1 MCSKNSVKITG
12 ATKRPQKCCP
22 KNSAYLD
29 NIFGSWTEK
38 DKHAG
43 QQATDGPV
51 SLSAWHHSQNNSQNP
66 AQWAPKIMKFY
77 LENHMII
84 KNISTKFQLNWK
96 SFGTPDCPVFEHL
109 TKTLKSGQPVNSHGN
124 ESNLGQTFTKTHET
138 LGAQPQ
144 SIRESIHKR
153 STKKDQEN
161 SRIGCNKE
169 WKKVTKN

>member
-1 MCSKNSVKITG
+1 
-12 ATKRPQKCCP
+12 
-22 KNSAYLD
+22 
-29 NIFGSWTEK
+29 
-38 DKHAG
+38 
-43 QQATDGPV
+43 
-51 SLSAWHHSQNNSQNP
+51 
-66 AQWAPKIMKFY
+66 MKFY

-96 SFGTPDCPVFEHL
+96 SFGTPDFPVFEHQ

-138 LGAQPQ
+138 LGEQPQ

-169 WKKVTKN
+169 